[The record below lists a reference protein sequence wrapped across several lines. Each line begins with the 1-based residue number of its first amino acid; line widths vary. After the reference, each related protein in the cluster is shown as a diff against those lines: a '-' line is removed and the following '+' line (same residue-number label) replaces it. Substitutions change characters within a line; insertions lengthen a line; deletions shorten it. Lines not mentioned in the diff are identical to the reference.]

1 MTEIYPSLL
10 LFWQFLFQ
18 IILHLWALFFAAQ
31 ILFKKK
37 LPGCSSSSQ
46 ISFQCRPQH
55 NCFQL
60 YNILPKYYFGIQL
73 ESQNPPHKHTATR
86 LWFWFVTTETS
97 TQSDGCRVAAM
108 LVLAGKRPTLRS
120 SDSQTHTNTQ
130 AHTLFLSLRLSRQGG
145 WVGSM
150 CVCVCGSV
158 KQAKVTV
165 TWHWW
170 NNYESKTGLT
180 GSSPCPST
188 ICQLSL
194 T

>member
-1 MTEIYPSLL
+1 MPLKFCLKKTARLL
-10 LFWQFLFQ
+10 KFLPNFLSVQTSAQLFPVVQ
-18 IILHLWALFFAAQ
+18 HLAK
-31 ILFKKK
+31 I
-37 LPGCSSSSQ
+37 
-46 ISFQCRPQH
+46 
-55 NCFQL
+55 
-60 YNILPKYYFGIQL
+60 YFGIQL

-165 TWHWW
+165 T
-170 NNYESKTGLT
+170 
-180 GSSPCPST
+180 
-188 ICQLSL
+188 
-194 T
+194 

>member
-1 MTEIYPSLL
+1 MLSSNASDYKPYFTIHSYCIHFNLLHHCDRNISLTFAVL
-10 LFWQFLFQ
+10 TVFYFRS
-18 IILHLWALFFAAQ
+18 FF
-31 ILFKKK
+31 ICKPFSLPIKFCFKKK

-150 CVCVCGSV
+150 CVCVCV
-158 KQAKVTV
+158 AV
-165 TWHWW
+165 
-170 NNYESKTGLT
+170 
-180 GSSPCPST
+180 
-188 ICQLSL
+188 
-194 T
+194 